1 MRICIVGG
9 KLQGLEATYLSKK
22 AGIESVLI
30 DKDPNTP
37 ASYMADEFHCID
49 VLKDRIAE
57 KILKSADGI
66 LPANEDRETLKF
78 LEKVSERIGV
88 PYMQDNNAF
97 WISSDKNKSKGL
109 FESLEIPQPKKW
121 PECGFPVIV
130 KPANRSGSVGIF
142 RADNEMELREA
153 QKAVSSIDK
162 NVIIQKFIC
171 GKALSLELIAFGG
184 GVVPLQTTELE
195 FDESYGC
202 KRVIAP
208 YQGKELTSKEYVRV
222 SKRVAEGLNISGL
235 MDTQAIVNENGLPL
249 MIEINARLPSQT
261 PTAVYHSSGVNMVS
275 LLMEVFTQG
284 RLAVPSIE
292 PSHTVIF
299 QHVQIKGN
307 KISVKG
313 EHIIGEAENLRLEK
327 NFFGL
332 DEAIT
337 NLSEKSTSGVATLI
351 VKDNCL
357 KKVNE
362 RLANA
367 IREMMSEY
375 HLSEYDDPS
384 PAFVVK

>member
-66 LPANEDRETLKF
+66 LPANEDRETLTF

-142 RADNEMELREA
+142 KADNDMELREA

-184 GVVPLQTTELE
+184 DVVPLQITELE

-208 YQGKELTSKEYVRV
+208 DEEKEDTRSEYLRI
-222 SKRVAEGLNISGL
+222 SKRIATGLNLRGL
-235 MDTQAIVNENGLPL
+235 MDTQAIVDENELPL

-261 PTAVYHSSGVNMVS
+261 PTAVYHSSGINMVA
-275 LLMEVFTQG
+275 LLMETAAKG
-284 RLAVPSIE
+284 RLSVPAVNPMSA
-292 PSHTVIF
+292 VIF
-299 QHVQIKGN
+299 QHIQLHGN
-307 KISVKG
+307 KILVKG
-313 EHIIGEAENLRLEK
+313 EHVIGDATNLRLEK
-327 NFFGL
+327 SFFGL

-337 NLSEKSTSGVATLI
+337 NLSGKSASGVATLI
-351 VKDNCL
+351 VKDSSR
-357 KKVNE
+357 KKAYA
-362 RLANA
+362 RLAIA
-367 IREMMSEY
+367 IEEIMAEY
-375 HLSEYDDPS
+375 NLTEYYDPS
-384 PAFVVK
+384 PGLK